1 MTKAPQIV
9 VFDIGNVLINWDPRL
24 LYRKLFA
31 TEAEVDHFLTTI
43 CPPEWNLE
51 QDRGREW
58 RFAEELLIAKHPAYA
73 EPIRAWRARWHE
85 MVPGAIDGTVE
96 ILKQLKQSGVPLY
109 AITNFASDT
118 FKEAQTRFPFLATS
132 FMDIVISGQEKLLK
146 PDAAIYQVLL
156 KRNQLKASDCVF
168 IDDSPKNVAAA
179 NSLGIT
185 GLLFESPEKFR
196 ADLSALGFR
205 V

>member
-24 LYRKLFA
+24 LYRKMFA
-31 TEAEVDHFLTTI
+31 TEAEVDHFLTEI

-58 RFAEELLIAKHPAYA
+58 RVAEELLVAKHPAYA

-85 MVPGAIDGTVE
+85 MVPGAIDGTVA
-96 ILKQLKQSGVPLY
+96 ILEKLKQSGVPLY

-118 FKEAQTRFPFLATS
+118 FKEAQARFPFLATS
-132 FMDIVISGQEKLLK
+132 FIDIVISGQEKLIK
-146 PDAAIYQVLL
+146 PDAAIYQMLL

-168 IDDSPKNVAAA
+168 IDDSHKNVAAA
-179 NSLGIT
+179 NALGIT

-196 ADLSALGFR
+196 ADLAALGFC